1 MCLQLHVLNQC
12 RSLPQAGL
20 KALLLLL
27 DWSWSQLSQLPSSA
41 PTHDI
46 QHHAFIAK
54 SAIEI
59 LKTYIQQTYPKK
71 GKMSKPALDCSE
83 LAEAVYEAR
92 TMLIRIL
99 STRRNPFL
107 GKSER
112 GEKQSLMSM
121 VIEVCSSAFQT
132 CFHAFYPTP
141 PLKWFALCQQLQH
154 FDPVSVQRTL
164 YAVSV
169 VVKRNTL
176 LHIRIQCTFLA
187 VVEMCPMMIFHVYTL
202 YM

>member
-1 MCLQLHVLNQC
+1 MIKVF
-12 RSLPQAGL
+12 SAPQAGL

-54 SAIEI
+54 SVIEI

-71 GKMSKPALDCSE
+71 GKMPKPALDCSE

-99 STRRNPFL
+99 SMRRHPFL
-107 GKSER
+107 GRSE
-112 GEKQSLMSM
+112 GEEKQSLITK
-121 VIEVCSSAFQT
+121 VTEVCSSAFQS
-132 CFHAFYPTP
+132 CFHAFYPTT

-154 FDPVSVQRTL
+154 FDPVSVTKVQILCTVHQA
-164 YAVSV
+164 YMYIIG
-169 VVKRNTL
+169 K
-176 LHIRIQCTFLA
+176 LHKCI
-187 VVEMCPMMIFHVYTL
+187 MITE
-202 YM
+202 